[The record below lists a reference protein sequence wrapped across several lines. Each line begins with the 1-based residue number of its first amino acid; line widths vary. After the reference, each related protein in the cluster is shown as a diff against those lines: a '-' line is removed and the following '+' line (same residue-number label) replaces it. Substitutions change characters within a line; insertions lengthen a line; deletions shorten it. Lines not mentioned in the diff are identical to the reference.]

1 MNGLF
6 LAAQE
11 AQRFFRRKRWRFC
24 IIGGLAVIRWGEPR
38 ATQDVD
44 ISLLTPF
51 GKEEKVIDTLLGQ
64 FDGRIPDVRPFALE
78 SRVLL
83 CKASNGVPLDIT
95 LAAFSY
101 EEQVIAR
108 ASKFT
113 FAPRVSLTIASA
125 EDLIV
130 LKAFADRDSDWVDVR
145 GIIER
150 QGNRLEWDYISHELT
165 ALCDLRGD
173 AGPLERLARLQEAA
187 GSDQGETM

>member
-1 MNGLF
+1 MNGLI

-44 ISLLTPF
+44 ISLLTDL
-51 GKEEKVIDTLLGQ
+51 GKEEKVVDTLLGQ
-64 FDGRIPDVRPFALE
+64 FAGRIRDARPFALE
-78 SRVLL
+78 NRVVL
-83 CKASNGVPLDIT
+83 CKASNGVPLDIS
-95 LAAFSY
+95 LAGFPY

-113 FAPRVSLTIASA
+113 FAPRVSLTTASA

-150 QGNRLEWDYISHELT
+150 QGKRLEWDYITHELT
-165 ALCDLRGD
+165 GLCDLRGD
-173 AGPLERLARLQEAA
+173 AGPLERLASLQKAV
-187 GSDQGETM
+187 GLDQG